1 MAPRVCKSIPK
12 NVKYLGV
19 RRSLEVA
26 VSACITQIFLTGKR
40 VFIQME
46 IRYRG
51 REWSVGYKIFWAIY
65 WICVFIFLMTQRSA
79 LIGSVKIEMRSGE
92 ILFAGLIAAVAA
104 SALICTFVLH
114 PLDRVDE
121 KGKEA
126 SLQIW
131 PWHFGIM
138 LAVDVWCFF
147 IIEYINNTEL
157 VAMEWK
163 YRLLNIAGILIMNLI
178 AFFWLNSL
186 KRSLMLVLSI
196 WSFISIAFYFVY
208 LFRGEPLQLIDFFS
222 LSTAATVSGSYTYT
236 LTRGI
241 VLDLVMYFCVLG
253 LLLHMRNYVL
263 IRRGIIGKILMR
275 VGIAVFMFG
284 MYFFY
289 LNVNWNGGLGILTD
303 LFAPI
308 KTYTEYGTTVGF
320 FCVAKY
326 MRLSPPEGYTV
337 SGTEKIAEDFVKTE
351 KNSAEEET
359 AGESDASGNNSDS
372 AKSSDSGSRT
382 GDASTVKPVNIIA
395 IMNESWADY
404 SYIGDLKTNEPVMP
418 FYDSLKENTIKGHT
432 LVCITGGGT
441 AKTEYEFLTGNSVKR
456 FPAMVPYVS
465 YFTHDQYSIVSTL
478 EAQGYKTAAMHPY
491 KGSNWNRETAY
502 RLLGFD
508 RFYTQDDFTDEDDV
522 EYVHSHISDM
532 SNYKKIIQEVNEEN
546 KAGNPFF
553 LFDVTMQNHGGYTT
567 DDVDETITVDG
578 YENDVVSRFL
588 SLEKLSDDALEYLI
602 DYFKDYDEPTLIVM
616 FGDHYPTMP
625 ESFTEYVSGE
635 NYNSLD
641 LEQQEHYYAT
651 PFLIWANYDIPEQ
664 QNVVTSTNYLSTL
677 LLEQTGLQMT
687 DYNYYLKD
695 LMTRIPALN
704 HMGYEDADGNW
715 HTWSGGSEKD
725 LMDEWQYECL
735 QYNELAEKR
744 NRLDWFF
751 SLTSDS

>member
-1 MAPRVCKSIPK
+1 
-12 NVKYLGV
+12 
-19 RRSLEVA
+19 
-26 VSACITQIFLTGKR
+26 
-40 VFIQME
+40 ME
-46 IRYRG
+46 IQNRG
-51 REWSVGYKIFWAIY
+51 RQWSVGYKIFWAVY
-65 WICVFIFLMTQRSA
+65 WACVFIFLMTQRST
-79 LIGSVKIEMRSGE
+79 LIGSVKVEMRAGE
-92 ILFAGLIAAVAA
+92 ILFAVLTAAVAA
-104 SALICTFVLH
+104 SALLCTFVLH
-114 PLDRVDE
+114 PLDKVDQR
-121 KGKEA
+121 GKQA
-126 SLQIW
+126 RLQIW
-131 PWHFGIM
+131 PWHFLIM

-186 KRSLMLVLSI
+186 KRSLMLILSI

-222 LSTAATVSGSYTYT
+222 ISTAATVSGSYTYT

-241 VLDLVMYFCVLG
+241 VLDLVVYFCVLG
-253 LLLHMRNYVL
+253 LLIHMRNYVL
-263 IRRGIIGKILMR
+263 VRKGVIRKILMR
-275 VGIAVFMFG
+275 AGIAVFMVG

-326 MRLSPPEGYTV
+326 MRLSPPDGYTV
-337 SGTEKIAEDFVKTE
+337 SGTKKIAEDSVKSQE
-351 KNSAEEET
+351 
-359 AGESDASGNNSDS
+359 
-372 AKSSDSGSRT
+372 SGSDGSNT
-382 GDASTVKPVNIIA
+382 SDTSSVKPVNIIA

-418 FYDSLKENTIKGHT
+418 FYDSLEENTIKGHT
-432 LVCITGGGT
+432 QVCITGGGT

-508 RFYTQDDFTDEDDV
+508 RFYTQDDFTEDDDV

-532 SNYKKIIQEVNEEN
+532 SNYKKIIQVVNEEN
-546 KAGNPFF
+546 QAGNPFF
-553 LFDVTMQNHGGYTT
+553 LFDITMQNHGGYTA

-602 DYFKDYDEPTLIVM
+602 DYFKNYDEPTLIIM

-625 ESFTEYVSGE
+625 DSFTEYVSGA

-651 PFLIWANYDIPEQ
+651 PFLIWANYDIPEE
-664 QNVVTSTNYLSTL
+664 QNVVTSTNYLSTM

-687 DYNYYLKD
+687 DYNYYLKN
-695 LMTRIPALN
+695 LMTKIPALN

-715 HTWSGGSEKD
+715 HTWSSGSEED
-725 LMDEWQYECL
+725 LLNEWQYECL